1 MCGVRTRERVC
12 VRREW
17 LGVWQSR
24 AHASR
29 VSLCAGG
36 HPVGAGGLK
45 VCMRGVHDGKVGGK
59 FARAFVYLREG

>member
-1 MCGVRTRERVC
+1 M
-12 VRREW
+12 
-17 LGVWQSR
+17 WQSR

-45 VCMRGVHDGKVGGK
+45 VCMRGDHDGKVGGE